1 MPRTTH
7 ALLTTLCGLALLA
20 SSCGGDDPLIQA
32 MADDMVSQDAGL
44 SSDPDEALCVSQAS
58 FYSLGS
64 DRLSDLGVTV
74 DNPDLT
80 GAGVTPEEAATLVE
94 GLYDCLD
101 VNAMIMNQITALG
114 LPQASAQCAVDGLG
128 EESIRQLMID
138 QFASTDPQL
147 TPEAQGILLRCL
159 AEG

>member
-1 MPRTTH
+1 
-7 ALLTTLCGLALLA
+7 
-20 SSCGGDDPLIQA
+20 
-32 MADDMVSQDAGL
+32 MADDIVSQDAGL

-58 FYSLGS
+58 YDSLGS
-64 DRLSDLGVTV
+64 DRLDELGVTV

-80 GAGVTPEEAATLVE
+80 DAAVTNDEAVALVD
-94 GLYDCLD
+94 GLYGCLD
-101 VNAMIMNQITALG
+101 VNQMIITQITALG
-114 LPQASAQCAVDGLG
+114 LPEASAQCAVDGLG
-128 EESIRQLMID
+128 ADSIRQLMVD